1 MEGNHFWWVS
11 RMTNLQLWLKFE
23 FSVYRPLCTQL
34 NASTFIT
41 WTTIAVH
48 SQNQTSIFK
57 TMTLAL
63 RGVVNDK
70 RKITKWDDN
79 EIFTSSNDCRCC
91 HERIEEISKYCKY
104 VTFHIWYKKFKTTK
118 ICSINYGAFQNIVRS
133 QLPKN
138 TARYDSCSWSINAQW
153 MHSVNK
159 FCSQEIAGDGQ
170 RFELQSC
177 RQMLP
182 CGRPGS
188 RIPRV
193 PDLWLQGCQLSAL
206 GGRSFRSLA

>member
-1 MEGNHFWWVS
+1 
-11 RMTNLQLWLKFE
+11 
-23 FSVYRPLCTQL
+23 
-34 NASTFIT
+34 
-41 WTTIAVH
+41 
-48 SQNQTSIFK
+48 
-57 TMTLAL
+57 MTLAL

-91 HERIEEISKYCKY
+91 HERIEEKSKYCKY

-193 PDLWLQGCQLSAL
+193 PDLWLQGCQIVTAL
-206 GGRSFRSLA
+206 CSWRKEFQILGLNVFQLCTCSKKSWSVRKLVLQR